1 MGNKIATQLI
11 DSVTGERYYIGTVG
25 AVENVAVKLSAPT
38 SENWASMKVVVQDIT
53 DGANNGEY
61 QLNALGEA
69 KFFIP
74 MGHTYS
80 VMLPIVEGYTQ
91 PFIITLTAQL
101 ASRVI
106 THEYAMSEV
115 QYEQINISALV
126 VNGDVTM
133 LNGKLAVAM
142 ADSGNS
148 YVGEFV
154 NGKITMRILYGEKCK
169 LTLPDIEGW
178 WRDGTNIQFTTGL
191 PSRDI
196 LIHYSEIPIGFFGI
210 DDDGNRYTEEQVQ
223 AMVDN
228 GEDTSII
235 HYIGYNDAA
244 LAIADRGDGTTGCGF
259 MFKIPHTNVSQA
271 WASSNVE
278 FDDPDTEEKDL
289 PFRSSLDLAAKD
301 CASSTNT
308 TKIIAIGEKLGVAT
322 PAASYCRSQRIVVGG
337 IERSGN
343 LPAPGAFYRAI
354 LNLLKLD
361 ILCSLLG
368 KTAPPINID
377 NWYTSSQVDA
387 TRALMMRNG
396 GLLFNYSPKT
406 TKGAMLCCFDL

>member
-25 AVENVAVKLSAPT
+25 AVENVAVKLSAPA
-38 SENWASMKVVVQDIT
+38 SEDWASMKVIVQDIT

-80 VMLPIVEGYTQ
+80 VTLPTIGDYTM
-91 PFIITLTAQL
+91 PLIITLTAQL
-101 ASRVI
+101 ASRII
-106 THEYAMSEV
+106 THEYSMGEV

-126 VNGDVTM
+126 VNGDVSM

-148 YVGEFV
+148 YVSEFV
-154 NGKITMRILYGEKCK
+154 NGKITMRIPYGEKCK

-178 WRDGTNIQFTTGL
+178 WKDGTNIQFTTGL
-191 PSRDI
+191 PSRDM

-244 LAIADRGDGTTGCGF
+244 LAIADRGDGTIGCGF

-278 FDDPDTEEKDL
+278 LDDPDTEEKDL
-289 PFRSSLDLAAKD
+289 PFRNNLDLAAKD

-308 TKIIAIGEKLGVAT
+308 TKIIAIGEKLGVPT
-322 PAASYCRSQRIVVGG
+322 PAASYCRNQRIVVGG

-343 LPAPGAFYRAI
+343 LPAFGTIYRAN
-354 LNLLKLD
+354 LNKAKLD
-361 ILCSLLG
+361 SLCLLLG
-368 KTAPPINID
+368 KTAPSIHSGS
-377 NWYTSSQVDA
+377 WWTSCQNDA
-387 TRALMMRNG
+387 TNAVGLYNG
-396 GLLFNYSPKT
+396 GFDNYTKT
-406 TKGAMLCCFDL
+406 LSLNVLCCFDL

>member
-38 SENWASMKVVVQDIT
+38 SEDWASYKVIVQDIT

-61 QLNALGEA
+61 QLNALGETR
-69 KFFIP
+69 FFIP

-80 VMLPIVEGYTQ
+80 VTLPTIGDYTM
-91 PFIITLTAQL
+91 PLIITLTAQL

-106 THEYAMSEV
+106 THEYAMDEV

-126 VNGDVTM
+126 VNGDVSM
-133 LNGKLAVAM
+133 LNGKLAVAI

-154 NGKITMRILYGEKCK
+154 NGKITMRIPYGEKIR

-191 PSRDI
+191 PSREI

-210 DDDGNRYTEEQVQ
+210 DDDGNRYTEEQIQ

-228 GEDTSII
+228 GDDTSII
-235 HYIGYNDAA
+235 HYIGYNDAT

-259 MFKIPHTNVSQA
+259 MFKIPHTNVSQT

-289 PFRSSLDLAAKD
+289 PFRSSLDSAAKD

-343 LPAPGAFYRAI
+343 LPAFGAIYRAN
-354 LNLLKLD
+354 LNKAKLD

-368 KTAPPINID
+368 KTAPSIHSGYWWPSCQLNAA
-377 NWYTSSQVDA
+377 YAVT
-387 TRALMMRNG
+387 LGNG
-396 GLLFNYSPKT
+396 GFGHNNKTYSSNV
-406 TKGAMLCCFDL
+406 LCCFDL

>member
-1 MGNKIATQLI
+1 MEQEKIASRLI
-11 DSVTGERYYIGTVG
+11 LADGTTFNIGTVG
-25 AVENVAVKLSAPT
+25 VVENVVVKLSAPT
-38 SENWASMKVVVQDIT
+38 SEDWASMKVVVQDIT
-53 DGANNGEY
+53 DGTNNGEY

-74 MGHTYS
+74 MGHIYEIT
-80 VMLPIVEGYTQ
+80 LPIVGEYNQ
-91 PFIITLTAQL
+91 PLPIRLTAQL
-101 ASRVI
+101 ASRSVEY
-106 THEYAMSEV
+106 EYAQGSIY
-115 QYEQINISALV
+115 YEQVSVKALV
-126 VNGDVTM
+126 VNGNVSM
-133 LNGKLAVAM
+133 LDGKVVVALSENGTPY
-142 ADSGNS
+142 G
-148 YVGEFV
+148 GEFS
-154 NGKITMRILYGEKCK
+154 NGEVVLHIPYGERCK
-169 LTLPDIEGW
+169 LSLPDVEGW
-178 WRDGTNIQFTTGL
+178 WRDGINIQFTTGL

-289 PFRSSLDLAAKD
+289 PFRSSLDLAVKD

-308 TKIIAIGEKLGVAT
+308 TKIIAIGEKLGIAT
-322 PAASYCRSQRIVVGG
+322 PAATYCRSQSIVVGG

-343 LPAPGAFYRAI
+343 LPAFGVIYRASH
-354 LNLLKLD
+354 NRAKLGV
-361 ILCSLLG
+361 LCSLLG
-368 KTAPPINID
+368 KTAPSIHSGSWWTSCQD
-377 NWYTSSQVDA
+377 NATS
-387 TRALMMRNG
+387 ALTLSNG
-396 GLLFNYSPKT
+396 GFRGLNKAPSYNV
-406 TKGAMLCCFDL
+406 LCCFDL

>member
-38 SENWASMKVVVQDIT
+38 SEDWASYKVIVQDIT

-80 VMLPIVEGYTQ
+80 VMLPIVGDYT
-91 PFIITLTAQL
+91 PPLIITLTAQL
-101 ASRVI
+101 ASRII
-106 THEYAMSEV
+106 THEYSMGEV

-126 VNGDVTM
+126 VNGDVSM

-148 YVGEFV
+148 YVSEFV
-154 NGKITMRILYGEKCK
+154 NGKITMRIPYGEKCK

-191 PSRDI
+191 PSRDM

-301 CASSTNT
+301 CASNTNT
-308 TKIIAIGEKLGVAT
+308 TKIIAIGEKIGVAT
-322 PAASYCRSQRIVVGG
+322 PAASYCRSQVVTVGG
-337 IERSGN
+337 VDRHGN
-343 LPAPGAFYRAI
+343 LPAFGAIYRAC
-354 LNLLKLD
+354 LNRAKLES
-361 ILCSLLG
+361 LCALLG
-368 KTAPPINID
+368 KTAPSIHSGS
-377 NWYTSSQVDA
+377 WWTSCQNNAAHAV
-387 TRALMMRNG
+387 TLRNG
-396 GLLFNYSPKT
+396 GFNGTPKT
-406 TKGAMLCCFDL
+406 FSGSVLCCFDL

>member
-38 SENWASMKVVVQDIT
+38 SEDWTSYKVIVQDIT

-80 VMLPIVEGYTQ
+80 VTLPIVGDYT
-91 PFIITLTAQL
+91 PPLIITLTAQL
-101 ASRVI
+101 ASRII
-106 THEYAMSEV
+106 THEYSMGEV

-126 VNGDVTM
+126 VNGDVSM

-148 YVGEFV
+148 YAGEFV
-154 NGKITMRILYGEKCK
+154 NGKITMRIPYGEKCK

-191 PSRDI
+191 PSRDM

-259 MFKIPHTNVSQA
+259 MFKIPYTNVSQI

-289 PFRSSLDLAAKD
+289 PFRSLFDLAAVD

-308 TKIIAIGEKLGVAT
+308 TKIIAIGEKLGVVT

-343 LPAPGAFYRAI
+343 LPAFGAIYRAN
-354 LNLLKLD
+354 LNKAKLD

-368 KTAPPINID
+368 KTAPSIHSGYWWNSCQS
-377 NWYTSSQVDA
+377 NA
-387 TRALMMRNG
+387 TKAVYLRNG
-396 GLLFNYSPKT
+396 GFGNDLKT
-406 TKGAMLCCFDL
+406 LSYYVLCCFDL

>member
-38 SENWASMKVVVQDIT
+38 SEDWASYKVIVQDIT

-61 QLNALGEA
+61 QLNALGET

-80 VMLPIVEGYTQ
+80 VTLPTVGDYTMPLIV
-91 PFIITLTAQL
+91 TLTAQL
-101 ASRVI
+101 ASRII
-106 THEYAMSEV
+106 THEYSMGEV

-126 VNGDVTM
+126 VNGDVSM

-142 ADSGNS
+142 AESGNV
-148 YVGEFV
+148 YAEEFA
-154 NGKITMRILYGEKCK
+154 NGKITMRIPYGEKCK
-169 LTLPDIEGW
+169 LTLPDVEGW

-191 PSRDI
+191 PSRDM

-235 HYIGYNDAA
+235 NYIGYNDAV

-259 MFKIPHTNVSQA
+259 MFRIPHTNVSQI
-271 WASSNVE
+271 WAISNVE
-278 FDDPDTEEKDL
+278 FDDPETEEKDL
-289 PFRSSLDLAAKD
+289 PFRNSPDSAAKD

-343 LPAPGAFYRAI
+343 LPAFGAIYRAN
-354 LNLLKLD
+354 LNKAKLD

-368 KTAPPINID
+368 KTAPSIHSGYWWTSCQTGATNAVYLG
-377 NWYTSSQVDA
+377 NGGFRNGNKTSSYTV
-387 TRALMMRNG
+387 
-396 GLLFNYSPKT
+396 
-406 TKGAMLCCFDL
+406 LCCFDL

>member
-1 MGNKIATQLI
+1 MI
-11 DSVTGERYYIGTVG
+11 DSVTGDRYYIGTVG
-25 AVENVAVKLSAPT
+25 AVENVAVKLSAPK
-38 SENWASMKVVVQDIT
+38 SEDLASYKVIVQDIT

-61 QLNALGEA
+61 QLNALGET

-80 VMLPIVEGYTQ
+80 VILPTIGEYTQ
-91 PFIITLTAQL
+91 PLITTLTAQL

-106 THEYAMSEV
+106 THEYKMGEV

-126 VNGDVTM
+126 VNGDVSM
-133 LNGKLAVAM
+133 LNGKLAAVKAE
-142 ADSGNS
+142 SGNA
-148 YVGEFV
+148 YAEEFV
-154 NGKITMRILYGEKCK
+154 NGKITMRIPYGEQCK
-169 LTLPDIEGW
+169 LILPDVEGW

-210 DDDGNRYTEEQVQ
+210 DDDGNRYTTEQIE

-235 HYIGYNDAA
+235 HYIGYNDAS

-259 MFKIPHTNVSQA
+259 MFKIPYTNVLEM
-271 WASSNVE
+271 WASSNVK
-278 FDDPDTEEKDL
+278 FDDPDTEEEDL
-289 PFRSSLDLAAKD
+289 PYRNSLSLASVD

-308 TKIIAIGEKLGVAT
+308 TKIIAIGEKLGVST
-322 PAASYCRSQRIVVGG
+322 PAASYCRSQSIVVGG

-343 LPAPGAFYRAI
+343 LPAFGAIYRASI
-354 LNLLKLD
+354 NKIKLD
-361 ILCSLLG
+361 TLCSLLG
-368 KTAPPINID
+368 KTAPSIHSNI
-377 NWYTSSQVDA
+377 WFTSCQFDHANA
-387 TRALMMRNG
+387 TALDKGDFGSYNR
-396 GLLFNYSPKT
+396 KT
-406 TKGAMLCCFDL
+406 NICNVLCCFDL

>member
-38 SENWASMKVVVQDIT
+38 SEDWASYKVIVQDIT

-61 QLNALGEA
+61 QLNALGETR
-69 KFFIP
+69 FFIP

-80 VMLPIVEGYTQ
+80 VTLPTIGDYTM
-91 PFIITLTAQL
+91 PLIITLTAQL
-101 ASRVI
+101 ASRII
-106 THEYAMSEV
+106 THEYSMDEV

-126 VNGDVTM
+126 VNGDVSM
-133 LNGKLAVAM
+133 LNGRLVVAK
-142 ADSGNS
+142 AESGNV
-148 YVGEFV
+148 YVEEFA
-154 NGKITMRILYGEKCK
+154 NGKITMRIPYGEKCK
-169 LTLPDIEGW
+169 LTLPDVEGW
-178 WRDGTNIQFTTGL
+178 WRDGANIQFTTGL
-191 PSRDI
+191 PSRDM

-308 TKIIAIGEKLGVAT
+308 TKIIAIGEKLGIAT
-322 PAASYCRSQRIVVGG
+322 PAATYCRSQSIVVGG

-343 LPAPGAFYRAI
+343 LPAFGVIYRASH
-354 LNLLKLD
+354 NRAKLGV
-361 ILCSLLG
+361 LCSLLG
-368 KTAPPINID
+368 KTAPSIHSG
-377 NWYTSSQVDA
+377 NWWTSCQGNA
-387 TRALMMRNG
+387 TYAVYLDNG
-396 GLLFNYSPKT
+396 GFFNNRKTYSYNV
-406 TKGAMLCCFDL
+406 LCCFDL

>member
-25 AVENVAVKLSAPT
+25 VVENVAVKLSAPT
-38 SENWASMKVVVQDIT
+38 SEDWASYKVIVQDIT

-61 QLNALGEA
+61 QLNALGET

-80 VMLPIVEGYTQ
+80 VTLPTIGDYTI
-91 PFIITLTAQL
+91 PLIITLTAQL
-101 ASRVI
+101 ASRII
-106 THEYAMSEV
+106 THEYSMGEV

-126 VNGDVTM
+126 SNGDVSI
-133 LNGKLAVAM
+133 LNGKLAVAK
-142 ADSGNS
+142 AESGNV
-148 YVGEFV
+148 YAEEFA
-154 NGKITMRILYGEKCK
+154 NGKITMRIPYGEKIR

-178 WRDGTNIQFTTGL
+178 WRDGTNIQLTAGL

-196 LIHYSEIPIGFFGI
+196 LIHYSENPVGFFGI
-210 DDDGNRYTEEQVQ
+210 DDNGNRYTEEQVQ

-235 HYIGYNDAA
+235 HYIGYNDSA

-259 MFKIPHTNVSQA
+259 MFKIPHTNISQA
-271 WASSNVE
+271 WAASNVE

-289 PFRSSLDLAAKD
+289 PFEVSLDAAIKD
-301 CASSTNT
+301 YSSSTNT
-308 TKIIAIGEKLGVAT
+308 TKIITIGEKLGVAT
-322 PAASYCRSQRIVVGG
+322 PAATYCRNQRIVVGG

-343 LPAPGAFYRAI
+343 LPAFGAIYRVN
-354 LNLLKLD
+354 LNQTKLD

-368 KTAPPINID
+368 KTAPAINSGTL
-377 NWYTSSQVDA
+377 WTSCQNNAMQAV
-387 TRALMMRNG
+387 LLYNG
-396 GLLFNYSPKT
+396 GYHITAKT
-406 TKGAMLCCFDL
+406 TGLSVLCCFDL

>member
-38 SENWASMKVVVQDIT
+38 SEDWASYKVIVQDIT

-80 VMLPIVEGYTQ
+80 VTLPTVGDYTM
-91 PFIITLTAQL
+91 PLVITLTAQL
-101 ASRVI
+101 ASRII
-106 THEYAMSEV
+106 THEYSMGEV

-126 VNGDVTM
+126 VNGDVSM

-142 ADSGNS
+142 AESGNA
-148 YVGEFV
+148 YAEEFA
-154 NGKITMRILYGEKCK
+154 NGKITMRIPYGEKCK
-169 LTLPDIEGW
+169 LTLPDVEGW

-235 HYIGYNDAA
+235 HYIGYNDAT
-244 LAIADRGDGTTGCGF
+244 LAIADRGDGTIGCGF
-259 MFKIPHTNVSQA
+259 MFKIPNTNVSQI

-289 PFRSSLDLAAKD
+289 PFRSSFDLAVVD
-301 CASSTNT
+301 CASSINT

-322 PAASYCRSQRIVVGG
+322 PAATYCRSQSIVVGG
-337 IERSGN
+337 VERSGN
-343 LPAPGAFYRAI
+343 LPAFGVIYRAN
-354 LNLLKLD
+354 LNKAKLD

-368 KTAPPINID
+368 KTAPSIHSGL
-377 NWYTSSQVDA
+377 WWTSCQTNA
-387 TRALMMRNG
+387 TNAVPLYNG
-396 GLLFNYSPKT
+396 GFIRNLTKT
-406 TKGAMLCCFDL
+406 NSTDVLCCFDL